1 MKRIWSRKLS
11 TRSPWEP
18 QFSGVFFSQSS
29 GVAVFSCSS
38 LADLENRY

>member
-1 MKRIWSRKLS
+1 MELIWSRKLS
-11 TRSPWEP
+11 TQSPWEP
-18 QFSGVFFSQSS
+18 QFSGVFFSQPS